1 MVSWFIYF
9 FGCVGITII
18 LTRSSLFESPRHYLS
33 VKSEFI
39 GDLVSCPMCFGMWV
53 GFLSSLFL
61 LNNSLLY
68 AIYYGGAVSLAGYFS
83 ETLIGMLNNISYYI
97 ESNCEDGE

>member
-18 LTRSSLFESPRHYLS
+18 LTRSSLFEAPRHYLS

-39 GDLVSCPMCFGMWV
+39 GDGN
-53 GFLSSLFL
+53 FLSGPQS
-61 LNNSLLY
+61 
-68 AIYYGGAVSLAGYFS
+68 
-83 ETLIGMLNNISYYI
+83 
-97 ESNCEDGE
+97 